1 MSHVTYNVFFNR
13 CKLTGTTAPRA
24 TPDSVNIEELVT
36 KGLRRIN
43 VLIEKPVDLK
53 TSAELEKRMK
63 DINVSVLAFVQN
75 FPLTKLLL
83 IARAQTIINNFNYF
97 YNCTHYLKSS
107 MICALNKTG

>member
-63 DINVSVLAFVQN
+63 DINVSVTTSISCWRSSKI
-75 FPLTKLLL
+75 FP
-83 IARAQTIINNFNYF
+83 
-97 YNCTHYLKSS
+97 
-107 MICALNKTG
+107 